1 MTKTIFASNL
11 ASKAVHLSVL
21 LLVLSLL
28 AANIPVAHAEDYY
41 HGGADR
47 LAYDNGYRD
56 GLRHGHFDRNEHH
69 HYNIHSQQYN
79 DANQGY
85 DRSMGPFK
93 YYKRA
98 YRDGYTRG
106 YSEGY
111 NSFRGQGWRND
122 GWR

>member
-1 MTKTIFASNL
+1 M
-11 ASKAVHLSVL
+11 
-21 LLVLSLL
+21 
-28 AANIPVAHAEDYY
+28 HADDYN
-41 HGGADR
+41 HGGGDR
-47 LAYDNGYRD
+47 YAYDNGYRD

-69 HYNIHSQQYN
+69 RYNIHSQQYN

-98 YRDGYTRG
+98 YRDGYSRG

-111 NSFRGQGWRND
+111 NSFRGEGWRGD
-122 GWR
+122 GWRDR